1 MSSMNNHDKE
11 TLSAM
16 LDNEA
21 NEFEVRRLLSTI
33 DHNPEI
39 SDLWRRMSLVQALL
53 HDDNIKASKS
63 LNVGNANFSNAV
75 SRAIANEPSVSIPSE
90 DKNPFQWQKPLVKL
104 AIAASVA
111 AAFFL
116 GMQSAVNQPL
126 TESPFAIAREQNLD
140 PAMPSDSSVSAIS
153 ALADGNTLNPAVR
166 EVDPDARQRLEDYI
180 RSVSITPDEPQQ
192 IEQLQDSPFYRL
204 VNELQDPQ

>member
-1 MSSMNNHDKE
+1 MNNHDKE

-126 TESPFAIAREQNLD
+126 TESPLAIAREQNLD

>member
-75 SRAIANEPSVSIPSE
+75 SRAIANEPSVSISSE
-90 DKNPFQWQKPLVKL
+90 GENPFQWQKPLVKL

-126 TESPFAIAREQNLD
+126 TESPLAIAREQNLD

-180 RSVSITPDEPQQ
+180 RSVSITPDEPQP

>member
-90 DKNPFQWQKPLVKL
+90 DENPFQWQKPLVKL

-126 TESPFAIAREQNLD
+126 TESPLAIAREQNLD

>member
-1 MSSMNNHDKE
+1 MNNHDKE